1 MALLATSP
9 NQYHPRKAA
18 IKTGCRQQLNP
29 WDFPPGQH
37 LGRKNQWDTRCTSPA
52 SAVLEPYGAR
62 RNITLLAQELTSVVS
77 NEMINDPRAALLLTD
92 KGYFNVS
99 IKNSILRI
107 YNSDAAICLG

>member
-1 MALLATSP
+1 M
-9 NQYHPRKAA
+9 
-18 IKTGCRQQLNP
+18 
-29 WDFPPGQH
+29 
-37 LGRKNQWDTRCTSPA
+37 
-52 SAVLEPYGAR
+52 
-62 RNITLLAQELTSVVS
+62 VS